1 MEIIIISFLV
11 ACIMWLVVKIRRR
24 NTESEH
30 AALDAAWRVVL
41 DDPNYK
47 ERRALEERK
56 RAAEDQARALD
67 NDAWALVKGKGS

>member
-1 MEIIIISFLV
+1 MEIIIISLFV

-41 DDPNYK
+41 NDPNYK

-56 RAAEDQARALD
+56 RASEDQARALD
-67 NDAWALVKGKGS
+67 NDARALVEGKGS